1 MLRPDLT
8 ARFPGSSRASWL
20 RLGDPLRS
28 CGSLLLVG
36 CSLTLISDATWGL
49 ALGVAS
55 LLGFVLTVFAPLADP
70 PEPDDA
76 SAPVDAVLEREA

>member
-1 MLRPDLT
+1 M
-8 ARFPGSSRASWL
+8 
-20 RLGDPLRS
+20 
-28 CGSLLLVG
+28 
-36 CSLTLISDATWGL
+36 
-49 ALGVAS
+49 GVAS